1 MIRILPILL
10 ALCLAAPAA
19 AQPRLVAADGEPVTW
34 GRDLTTAPLVYVYGD
49 SIEADQRAAVEIAL
63 YRWQLATGETLAIPY
78 SPATLAIDVLI
89 DADSLGGLPDDVAW
103 NSPAVGRL
111 EHVAFFF
118 ASEAPAVALSAV
130 LLLEADLG
138 RCETLGPAVH
148 AWGHLLGLD
157 DTDDPRSAMT
167 ATPAGHVAP
176 TVADA
181 AAALE
186 ACR

>member
-1 MIRILPILL
+1 MRHLAPILL

-19 AQPRLVAADGEPVTW
+19 AQSRLTTDDGEPVTW

-49 SIEADQRAAVEIAL
+49 TIEADQRAAVEIAL

-89 DADSLGGLPDDVAW
+89 DADALGGLPDDVAW
-103 NSPAVGRL
+103 NSAAVGRL

-118 ASEAPAVALSAV
+118 ASTEPAVVVNAV
-130 LLLEADLG
+130 LLVEADLS

-167 ATPAGHVAP
+167 AVPAGHVAP
-176 TVADA
+176 TAVDA